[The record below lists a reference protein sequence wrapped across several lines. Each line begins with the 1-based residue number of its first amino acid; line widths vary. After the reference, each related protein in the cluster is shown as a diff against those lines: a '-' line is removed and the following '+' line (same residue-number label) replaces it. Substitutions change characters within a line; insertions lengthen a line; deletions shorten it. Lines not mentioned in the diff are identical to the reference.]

1 MSKRKVNII
10 IGRFLLV
17 LFIAGTFVLL
27 IGAARTKEAKIC
39 SGVDIQI
46 GITQQKGF
54 IDEKEVAAV
63 IAEEINRKPIGT
75 PIKKFDLR
83 HIEKALEENVWIKK
97 SQMFFDNNELLHVQ
111 VEQRIPVARIMDNSG
126 ASYYLDSTGFKLPLS
141 NTDRADVPVF
151 TSLPIKRSA
160 KLQQTI
166 LEMASVINNDSFWL
180 AQASQIN
187 WLPANKFELYPAF
200 GNHVVDLGDG
210 QKAADKF
217 GRLKLFYQ
225 IVSAKKGFDAYP
237 KLSVAYSGQV
247 IAVKGE
253 VAAPRVDAG
262 KAMQVFD
269 QMVKANRKTANADKE
284 EEKNRDLIK
293 DVIPAANN
301 PVSDQPPDIKNKG
314 NPANEKS
321 KNATAP
327 KAVMPPLNHN

>member
-1 MSKRKVNII
+1 MNKRKINII
-10 IGRFLLV
+10 IGRSLLA
-17 LFIAGTFVLL
+17 LLIAGTFVLL
-27 IGAARTKEAKIC
+27 IGAVRTKEAKIC

-46 GITQQKGF
+46 GLTQQKGF

-63 IAEEINRKPIGT
+63 IKEEINRKPGGT

-126 ASYYLDSTGFKLPLS
+126 ASYYVDSTGFKLPLS

-151 TSLPIKRSA
+151 TSLPIKRSV
-160 KLQQTI
+160 KLLSVI

-187 WLPANKFELYPAF
+187 WLPGNKFELYPTF

-210 QKAADKF
+210 QNAADKF

-225 IVSAKKGFDAYP
+225 TVSAKKGFDAYP
-237 KLSVAYSGQV
+237 KLSVAYSRQV

-253 VAAPRVDAG
+253 MLAPQVDAG
-262 KAMQVFD
+262 RAMQVFD
-269 QMVKANRKTANADKE
+269 QMVKTNRKTANDDKE
-284 EEKNRDLIK
+284 DEAKRVMIK
-293 DVIPAANN
+293 DIIPAPKN

-314 NPANEKS
+314 NPAS
-321 KNATAP
+321 KNTTP
-327 KAVMPPLNHN
+327 KAIMPPLNHN